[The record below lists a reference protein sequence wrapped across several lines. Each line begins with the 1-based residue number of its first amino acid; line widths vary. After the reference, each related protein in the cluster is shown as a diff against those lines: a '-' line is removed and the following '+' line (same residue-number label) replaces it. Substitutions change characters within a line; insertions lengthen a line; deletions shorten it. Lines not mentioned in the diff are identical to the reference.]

1 MLLILAVLPSLIL
14 LYFILFMDRHERE
27 PLGLVVKIILLGAL
41 STVPAAAAPAPAAA
55 AVPVKNQLWK
65 AIVSR
70 SLLGLSGLFW
80 GFVIWG
86 IAAFPQDF
94 EVDVHQVILGA
105 VILSFLPILIGVLL
119 ELSYRRARKIS
130 GSAELPGRGWKMI
143 AARERGG

>member
-41 STVPAAAAPAPAAA
+41 STVPAAAPAPAAE

-70 SLLGLSGLFW
+70 SLLGLNGLFW

-86 IAAFPQDF
+86 IAAYPGDF
-94 EVDVHQVILGA
+94 EVDVHQVIMGA
-105 VILSFLPILIGVLL
+105 LVLSFLPILIGVLL
-119 ELSYRRARKIS
+119 ELSYRRARKILE
-130 GSAELPGRGWKMI
+130 SAEPSGQGWKMI